1 MAREF
6 TFGFKIAAALQGNF
20 SGVFSMANNKISE
33 LNSKVNEYAKQMKRL
48 NSAYESGI
56 LSHTS
61 YYQALSKLSSEYD
74 KLLAKQRQY
83 NKQMELQS
91 KISNAKSDMGN
102 NILNIA
108 GYVGMATTMSLPI
121 QKAIEFESAMA
132 DVKKVVNFDTP
143 IQFKE
148 MNKDILELSKNI
160 PMTAQGLAQIVAAGG
175 QSGIAREDL
184 ISFAESAAKMGVAFD
199 ITADEAGEMMAKWR
213 TAFQMNQTQ
222 VVELADKINYLGN
235 NTAAS
240 APKIS
245 DVVRRIGPLGS
256 IGGIAS
262 GEIAALGASMVGAG
276 TEADVAATGIKNLM
290 LGMVVGN
297 QATKTQTEMFDKLGF
312 STTELAK
319 RMQVDAKGAILD
331 VLGAIQKLP
340 KDEQATTL
348 MGIFGKESA
357 EAIGPLL
364 SNLDNLKRNFDLVAN
379 SANYAGSM
387 EAEFAARADTTANS
401 IELMKNRMDAAQIT
415 IGNNLIPVITPLIEN
430 LANVASTIGSLA
442 QEFPTLTTAVGSVGL
457 GFVALGAIG
466 NASMWIWNGLKVSF
480 YGVKLAI
487 TQYSIASK
495 AATVATT
502 GFNIAARIIGFT
514 FRTTGTA
521 IRQYTS
527 ISKSAIILTKGW
539 SIAQGALNIAFSA
552 NPIGAFILAATTL
565 VGIGYLIYQN
575 WDTVKQFFI
584 GLWESPVAAIL
595 AFIGGPITMLLY
607 TGSVIIANWDA
618 VKSWFTLLWENPK
631 LAISQFVDHMYTTFG
646 GALSWAEN
654 KWNTLKAIFDQPL
667 TVTVKKLFLGDDSN
681 AEVDS
686 NASGGIYGK
695 GAFLTT
701 FAEKSGES
709 AIPHTPNRRN
719 IGLLAKTN
727 AIMGNPLKQGGNTI
741 TATFA
746 PQVTIQGNGDAS
758 NLNTILEQK
767 MREFEVMLN
776 KLQSNQRRL
785 SYA

>member
-1 MAREF
+1 
-6 TFGFKIAAALQGNF
+6 
-20 SGVFSMANNKISE
+20 
-33 LNSKVNEYAKQMKRL
+33 
-48 NSAYESGI
+48 
-56 LSHTS
+56 
-61 YYQALSKLSSEYD
+61 
-74 KLLAKQRQY
+74 
-83 NKQMELQS
+83 
-91 KISNAKSDMGN
+91 
-102 NILNIA
+102 
-108 GYVGMATTMSLPI
+108 
-121 QKAIEFESAMA
+121 
-132 DVKKVVNFDTP
+132 
-143 IQFKE
+143 

-297 QATKTQTEMFDKLGF
+297 QATKTQAEMFDKLGF

-430 LANVASTIGSLA
+430 LANVASKIGNLA

-575 WDTVKQFFI
+575 WDTVKQF
-584 GLWESPVAAIL
+584 
-595 AFIGGPITMLLY
+595 LLVC
-607 TGSVIIANWDA
+607 GSH
-618 VKSWFTLLWENPK
+618 
-631 LAISQFVDHMYTTFG
+631 Q
-646 GALSWAEN
+646 
-654 KWNTLKAIFDQPL
+654 
-667 TVTVKKLFLGDDSN
+667 
-681 AEVDS
+681 
-686 NASGGIYGK
+686 
-695 GAFLTT
+695 
-701 FAEKSGES
+701 
-709 AIPHTPNRRN
+709 
-719 IGLLAKTN
+719 
-727 AIMGNPLKQGGNTI
+727 
-741 TATFA
+741 
-746 PQVTIQGNGDAS
+746 
-758 NLNTILEQK
+758 
-767 MREFEVMLN
+767 
-776 KLQSNQRRL
+776 
-785 SYA
+785 

>member
-1 MAREF
+1 MAKEF

-20 SGVFSMANNKISE
+20 SGAFSVANNKITE
-33 LNSKVNEYAKQMKRL
+33 LNAKVNEYSKKIKQL
-48 NSAYESGI
+48 EGAYQSGI
-56 LSHTS
+56 LSHNS
-61 YYQALSKLSSEYD
+61 YYQALSRLSPEYD
-74 KLLAKQRQY
+74 KLLAKQKQY
-83 NKQMELQS
+83 NKQMEIQS
-91 KISNAKSDMGN
+91 KISNAKSAMGN
-102 NILNIA
+102 STLRVA
-108 GYVGMATTMSLPI
+108 EYAGMAAIISSPI
-121 QKAIEFESAMA
+121 QKAIDFESAMA

-143 IQFKE
+143 EQFKE
-148 MNKDILELSKNI
+148 MNNDILELSKNI
-160 PMTAQGLAQIVAAGG
+160 PMTAQGLAKIVAAGG

-184 ISFAESAAKMGVAFD
+184 INFAESAAKMGVAFD
-199 ITADEAGEMMAKWR
+199 VTADEAGEMMAKWR

-297 QATKTQTEMFDKLGF
+297 QATKTQAEMFDKLGF

-364 SNLDNLKRNFDLVAN
+364 SNLDNLKKNFDLVAN

-387 EAEFAARADTTANS
+387 EKEFNARADTTENS
-401 IELMKNRMDAAQIT
+401 IEQMKNRMNAAQIT
-415 IGNNLIPVITPLIEN
+415 IGNGLIPVITPFLEGLSGIISKAGE
-430 LANVASTIGSLA
+430 LA
-442 QEFPTLTTAVGSVGL
+442 QEFPTATTAIGGAGL
-457 GFVALGAIG
+457 ALVTLGAIG
-466 NASMWIWNGLKVSF
+466 NAGLWIWNGLKVGF

-502 GFNIAARIIGFT
+502 GFNTAAKLTGFT

-521 IRQYTS
+521 IKQYTS
-527 ISKSAIILTKGW
+527 ISKSATILTRGW
-539 SIAQGALNIAFSA
+539 AIAQGALNIAFSA
-552 NPIGAFILAATTL
+552 NPIGAFVLAATTL
-565 VGIGYLIYQN
+565 VGIGYLVYQN
-575 WDTVKQFFI
+575 WDIVKQFFI
-584 GLWESPVAAIL
+584 GLWESPVAAVL

-618 VKSWFTLLWENPK
+618 VKVWFTLLWENPK
-631 LAISQFVDHMYTTFG
+631 LAISQFVDHMYSTFG
-646 GALSWAEN
+646 NALNWAEN

-667 TVTVKKLFLGDDSN
+667 TVTVKKLFLGDESN
-681 AEVDS
+681 TEVDS

-727 AIMGNPLKQGGNTI
+727 AIMGNPLGQGGNTI

-746 PQVTIQGNGDAS
+746 PQITIQSDNDTS

-767 MREFEVMLN
+767 MREFESMLN
-776 KLQSNQRRL
+776 KLQNKQRRL

>member
-1 MAREF
+1 MAKEF

-20 SGVFSMANNKISE
+20 SGAFSVANNKITE
-33 LNSKVNEYAKQMKRL
+33 LNTKVNEYSKKIKQL
-48 NSAYESGI
+48 ESAYQSGI
-56 LSHTS
+56 LSHNS
-61 YYQALSKLSSEYD
+61 YYQALSRLSPEYD
-74 KLLAKQRQY
+74 KLLAKQKQY
-83 NKQMELQS
+83 NKQMEIQS
-91 KISNAKSDMGN
+91 KISNAKSAMGN
-102 NILNIA
+102 STLKVAEYAGIA
-108 GYVGMATTMSLPI
+108 AIISSPI
-121 QKAIEFESAMA
+121 QKAIDFESAMA

-143 IQFKE
+143 EQFKE
-148 MNKDILELSKNI
+148 MNNDILELSKNI

-199 ITADEAGEMMAKWR
+199 VTADEAGEMMAKWR

-262 GEIAALGASMVGAG
+262 GEIVALGASMVGAG

-297 QATKTQTEMFDKLGF
+297 QATKTQAEMFDKLGF

-364 SNLDNLKRNFDLVAN
+364 SNLDNLKKNFDLVAN

-387 EAEFAARADTTANS
+387 EKEFNARADTTANN
-401 IELMKNRMDAAQIT
+401 IEQMKNRMNAAQIT
-415 IGNNLIPVITPLIEN
+415 IGNGLIPVITPFLEGLSGIISKAGE
-430 LANVASTIGSLA
+430 LA
-442 QEFPTLTTAVGSVGL
+442 QEFPTATTAIGGAGL

-631 LAISQFVDHMYTTFG
+631 LAISQFVDHLYTTFG

-667 TVTVKKLFLGDDSN
+667 TVTVKKLFLGNESN
-681 AEVDS
+681 TEVDS

>member
-1 MAREF
+1 MAKEF

-20 SGVFSMANNKISE
+20 SGAFSVANNKITE
-33 LNSKVNEYAKQMKRL
+33 LNTKVNEYSKKIKQL
-48 NSAYESGI
+48 ESAYESGI
-56 LSHTS
+56 LSHNS
-61 YYQALSKLSSEYD
+61 YYQALSRLSPEYD
-74 KLLAKQRQY
+74 KLLAKQKQY
-83 NKQMELQS
+83 NKQMEIQS
-91 KISNAKSDMGN
+91 KISNAKSVMGN

-184 ISFAESAAKMGVAFD
+184 IDFAESAAKMGVAFD
-199 ITADEAGEMMAKWR
+199 VTADEAGEMMAKWR

-297 QATKTQTEMFDKLGF
+297 QATKTQAEMFDKLGF

-430 LANVASTIGSLA
+430 LANVASKIGNLA

-521 IRQYTS
+521 IRQYTN

>member
-1 MAREF
+1 MAKEF

-20 SGVFSMANNKISE
+20 SGAFSVANNKITE
-33 LNSKVNEYAKQMKRL
+33 LNTKVNEYSKKIKQL
-48 NSAYESGI
+48 ESAYQSGI
-56 LSHTS
+56 LSHNS
-61 YYQALSKLSSEYD
+61 YYQALSRLSPEYD
-74 KLLAKQRQY
+74 KLLAKQKQY
-83 NKQMELQS
+83 NKQMEIQS
-91 KISNAKSDMGN
+91 KISNAKSAMGN
-102 NILNIA
+102 STLKVAEYAGIA
-108 GYVGMATTMSLPI
+108 AIISSPI
-121 QKAIEFESAMA
+121 QKAIDFESAMA

-143 IQFKE
+143 EQFKE
-148 MNKDILELSKNI
+148 MNNDILELSKNI

-184 ISFAESAAKMGVAFD
+184 IDFAESAAKMGVAFD
-199 ITADEAGEMMAKWR
+199 VTADEAGEMMAKWR

-240 APKIS
+240 ASKIS

-297 QATKTQTEMFDKLGF
+297 QATKTQAEMFDKLGF

-364 SNLDNLKRNFDLVAN
+364 SNLDNLKKNFDLVAN

-387 EAEFAARADTTANS
+387 EKEFNARADTTANN
-401 IELMKNRMDAAQIT
+401 IEQMKNRMNAAQIT
-415 IGNNLIPVITPLIEN
+415 IGNGLIPVITPFLEGLSGIISKAGE
-430 LANVASTIGSLA
+430 LA
-442 QEFPTLTTAVGSVGL
+442 QEFPTATTAIGGAGL
-457 GFVALGAIG
+457 ALVTLGAIG
-466 NASMWIWNGLKVSF
+466 NAGLWIWNGLKVGF

-502 GFNIAARIIGFT
+502 GFNTAAKLTGFT

-521 IRQYTS
+521 IKQYTS
-527 ISKSAIILTKGW
+527 ISKSATILTRGW
-539 SIAQGALNIAFSA
+539 AIAQGALNIAFSA

-565 VGIGYLIYQN
+565 VGIGYLVYQN

-584 GLWESPVAAIL
+584 SLWESPVAAIL

-667 TVTVKKLFLGDDSN
+667 TVTVKKLFLGDESN
-681 AEVDS
+681 TEVDS

-695 GAFLTT
+695 GAFLTR

-746 PQVTIQGNGDAS
+746 PQVTIQGNGDTG